1 MGDLRHLF
9 RGYSLQAP
17 PNISI
22 NVALHYFH
30 GKLLILNSQRPHGA
44 LFIKFISSEVGR
56 KMSLTGSDIV
66 EGTTDYY
73 ALPKQ
78 SKVDMTGF
86 LNMIMVQLIKANE
99 EIETAGRGMQ
109 LMMKHLLIILE

>member
-1 MGDLRHLF
+1 
-9 RGYSLQAP
+9 
-17 PNISI
+17 
-22 NVALHYFH
+22 
-30 GKLLILNSQRPHGA
+30 
-44 LFIKFISSEVGR
+44 
-56 KMSLTGSDIV
+56 MSLTGSDIV